1 MNRVGRS
8 KWYFFQHDF
17 FVKKHILASLTKK
30 LSTKDICN
38 NNYVSTTFAR
48 LMAKFDNEFNVD
60 FSNLPEHLSFDEF
73 KPTKYAHGTMSFI
86 YLNSGNNKVL
96 DILENRQINSQKNI
110 SYASLGILETRL
122 RLYVSLCIA
131 PEFH

>member
-17 FVKKHILASLTKK
+17 FVKKRHLLTSLTKK
-30 LSTKDICN
+30 LSAKDICN
-38 NNYVSTTFAR
+38 NNYISTTFVR
-48 LMAKFDNEFNVD
+48 LIDKFDNELNVD

-73 KPTKYAHGTMSFI
+73 KSTKDAKGTMNFI

-96 DILENRQINSQKNI
+96 DILENRQINSKKI
-110 SYASLGILETRL
+110 SYTTIGISEIRL
-122 RLYVSLCIA
+122 KMYV
-131 PEFH
+131 

>member
-1 MNRVGRS
+1 MILLSAR
-8 KWYFFQHDF
+8 FFH
-17 FVKKHILASLTKK
+17 KKRHLLACLTNK
-30 LSTKDICN
+30 LSMKYIYND
-38 NNYVSTTFAR
+38 NYVSTTVAR

-131 PEFH
+131 HEFH